1 VTSDKK
7 KLSEFWEKR
16 EEDKPGLSTACGCY
30 VFAISGGKGGL
41 VPWYVGMTENRTFKK
56 ECFDYHKTNHFNHA
70 MRSRQ
75 GTPHLFL
82 IPKMTET
89 DRFQKPTQNKS
100 QEIEFLENYLFILG
114 LKRNKH
120 LKNEKGTKHLREI
133 IVPGILNTEQGTTNT
148 TSKKLKKLF
157 GI

>member
-1 VTSDKK
+1 
-7 KLSEFWEKR
+7 
-16 EEDKPGLSTACGCY
+16 
-30 VFAISGGKGGL
+30 
-41 VPWYVGMTENRTFKK
+41 
-56 ECFDYHKTNHFNHA
+56 
-70 MRSRQ
+70 
-75 GTPHLFL
+75 
-82 IPKMTET
+82 MTET